1 MLKSG
6 PSDPP
11 ESLCHHF
18 DSKPAMDSSHT
29 VNVPD
34 FGLTRYPNIMRLL
47 AQITS
52 SAAKRTAM
60 VERISMFLST
70 FAENSELE
78 TTANSML
85 RVSIQIS
92 FLHSE
97 ILLAVGTM
105 QRRMATYV
113 AGNYQDQTLLR
124 VILLADRTLD
134 GTSSDLQRLETTFSE
149 LQASISLVTLSN
161 PSTLSVHTQTGSSE
175 WIERLI
181 VTIRNSLSILHN
193 WKCFGNGLGDFLP
206 NTDLVGGMGARRGC

>member
-1 MLKSG
+1 M
-6 PSDPP
+6 
-11 ESLCHHF
+11 
-18 DSKPAMDSSHT
+18 ASSHT

-34 FGLTRYPNIMRLL
+34 LGLTQYPNIMRLL

-52 SAAKRTAM
+52 SDAKRIAM
-60 VERISMFLST
+60 VERISTFLQT

-85 RVSIQIS
+85 RVSIQMS

-113 AGNYQDQTLLR
+113 AGDCQDQNLMRVLR
-124 VILLADRTLD
+124 VGDRTLD
-134 GTSSDLQRLETTFSE
+134 GTNSDLQKLEMTFSE
-149 LQASISLVTLSN
+149 LQASISLVILSN

-175 WIERLI
+175 WIDRLI
-181 VTIRNSLSILHN
+181 ITIRNSLSILHN
-193 WKCFGNGLGDFLP
+193 WRAFGNGLGDFLP
-206 NTDLVGGMGARRGC
+206 SMSEVGAYRTLFP